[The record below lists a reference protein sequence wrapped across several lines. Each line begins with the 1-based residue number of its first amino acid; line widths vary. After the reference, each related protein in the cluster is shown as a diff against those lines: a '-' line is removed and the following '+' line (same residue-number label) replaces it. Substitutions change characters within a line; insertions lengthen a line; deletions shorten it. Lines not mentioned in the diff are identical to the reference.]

1 MWIWKVK
8 CVGVEI
14 ALEPRRP
21 YEGDMRDLYEIYER
35 GDTSSSLSAT
45 SATQAVPV
53 SANDLDLA
61 TLAATKIV
69 AIHRQ
74 QQSQRQLV
82 SCLPRPPFFL
92 YLQTHNFPACR
103 CSNTIFMC
111 NQNEN
116 KPRKWREKKEAK
128 PKQIDLSARGTHKLW
143 LSDLSESVSLSVPL
157 RAPPVPL
164 GVSSSLPSAL
174 SALGTR
180 RLRWLS

>member
-1 MWIWKVK
+1 MAI
-8 CVGVEI
+8 
-14 ALEPRRP
+14 EPRRP

-35 GDTSSSLSAT
+35 RDTSSLLSAT

-61 TLAATKIV
+61 TLAAAAATKIV

-82 SCLPRPPFFL
+82 SCLPRPPFIL
-92 YLQTHNFPACR
+92 HLQTHNFPACR

-116 KPRKWREKKEAK
+116 KPRKWREKKK
-128 PKQIDLSARGTHKLW
+128 RSQSKLIYRHAAHT
-143 LSDLSESVSLSVPL
+143 SFDCP
-157 RAPPVPL
+157 
-164 GVSSSLPSAL
+164 
-174 SALGTR
+174 T
-180 RLRWLS
+180 

>member
-1 MWIWKVK
+1 MAI
-8 CVGVEI
+8 
-14 ALEPRRP
+14 EPRRP

-45 SATQAVPV
+45 PATQAVPV

-82 SCLPRPPFFL
+82 SCLPRPPL
-92 YLQTHNFPACR
+92 SPSLPPLLQTHNFPACR

-128 PKQIDLSARGTHKLW
+128 PKQIDLSARGTHKL
-143 LSDLSESVSLSVPL
+143 
-157 RAPPVPL
+157 
-164 GVSSSLPSAL
+164 
-174 SALGTR
+174 
-180 RLRWLS
+180 